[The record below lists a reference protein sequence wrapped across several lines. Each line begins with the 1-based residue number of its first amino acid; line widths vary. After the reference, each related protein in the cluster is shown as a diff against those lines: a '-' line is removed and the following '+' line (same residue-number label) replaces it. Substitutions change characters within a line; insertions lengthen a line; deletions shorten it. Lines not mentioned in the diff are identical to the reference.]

1 MIKKQV
7 SRFGKKNVY
16 TVFVLVLLAVATFYI
31 KNKFFRSGF
40 KHYTEF
46 GIDIPSNYSIH
57 GIDVSHHQD
66 DIDWT
71 LVKKMNVNG
80 IGINFAFLKATE
92 GVNYVDPCFK
102 DNMDGCKENAIT
114 RGAYHYFIAA
124 RSGKEQAVN
133 FIENAHLKSGDLAP
147 VLDVEENKGTTPEQL
162 HTRLAEWL
170 DVVEKKYKV
179 KPIIYCNIE
188 YYEKYIAG
196 QFNGYP
202 IWIAHYKAKNS
213 PRISDSWAIW
223 QHNEN
228 GHVTGIRTDVDFNAF
243 NGGSWA
249 FNGLL
254 IP

>member
-1 MIKKQV
+1 MYKKQAV
-7 SRFGKKNVY
+7 GFGKKKLY
-16 TVFVLVLLAVATFYI
+16 GIFILMLLAVAIFYF
-31 KNKFFRSGF
+31 KNKFFRPGF

-57 GIDVSHHQD
+57 GIDVSHYQE
-66 DIDWT
+66 DIDWA
-71 LVKKMNVNG
+71 LVKNMKVKG

-92 GVNYVDPCFK
+92 GVSYVDPTFK
-102 DNMDGCKENAIT
+102 DNMDGCKENGIT

-124 RSGKEQAVN
+124 RSGKEQAAN
-133 FIENAHLKSGDLAP
+133 FIENANLKKGDLAP
-147 VLDVEENKGTTPEQL
+147 VLDIEQNTGTTQEQL

-170 DVVEKKYKV
+170 DLVEKKYKT

-196 QFNGYP
+196 QFSGYP
-202 IWIAHYKAKNS
+202 IWIAHYKATNN

-223 QHNEN
+223 QHNEH

-249 FNGLL
+249 FDGLL
-254 IP
+254 IK